1 MTTTI
6 SLDKLITLFNGY
18 ITSTDKDFVTYAQN
32 AGFLTATPDADTSK
46 PAILEFN
53 DAAISPA
60 GTTSLSKKV
69 KDIDSKKL
77 TDIYNFIY
85 TYRNVIIDSVDVTK
99 EGFLQDLTRA
109 LIVGNVKLNFDADS
123 AKELVETF
131 NLGETNPKIKKLKGK
146 TNFVLKKLVM
156 PTLITAA
163 LAAVAGVIIGGVA
176 AIAGSSIFWSGN
188 IGLGIASIASVSAL
202 AGVVLAPT
210 IILSKNRITR
220 EHYRKKYG
228 TKKALNF
235 KMLADSD
242 VTKAEDIAT
251 NPELT
256 NLPIKK
262 LISKIEDTES
272 KLIQYAKSGS
282 KNPFKLMA
290 AYFRRKTNRNRIHE
304 LMAFKDMLAEKA
316 DEDGLEAKVK
326 KSYEAM
332 LGYIGEFIENDEIKN
347 YALSIERDG
356 VIHNLDIYARNQ
368 LTTKKDKR
376 DAVTVREQ
384 ARKITKNIS
393 AKQLTIS
400 DDVRST
406 PGMLVKLSTAYTT
419 GKRTKPKVKRHASIL
434 SITTDD
440 KVIDYLKTDT
450 NVDEIVRFT
459 SGKITKEDIAK
470 IMKKLQQLQKAGAKP
485 GAERRAMS
493 NVSMTSVANSKLKY
507 EIIGRIVIGE
517 DITSLLSE
525 LPDATLVVS

>member
-85 TYRNVIIDSVDVTK
+85 TYRNVIIDSVVTK

-146 TNFVLKKLVM
+146 TNFVLKKIVM

-210 IILSKNRITR
+210 VILLKNRITR

-251 NPELT
+251 NPKLT

-262 LISKIEDTES
+262 LINKIEDTES

-304 LMAFKDMLAEKA
+304 LMAFKDLLAKKA
-316 DEDGLEAKVK
+316 KEDGLEAKVK
-326 KSYEAM
+326 TSYEAM
-332 LGYIGEFIENDEIKN
+332 LGYIDSFVENDEIKN

-406 PGMLVKLSTAYTT
+406 PGMLVKLSTAYAT

-440 KVIDYLKTDT
+440 EVIKYLKKDT

-470 IMKKLQQLQKAGAKP
+470 INKKLQQLQKAGARP